1 VALLADVDIAS
12 ELQRRPRRHPNYEHE
27 SLALGM
33 LASELAANPRNVL
46 QRLVEIAADLC
57 IADTAGLSLLDGDV
71 FRWEAV
77 TGTFAAAKGGTM
89 PRDESPCGVCIDRD
103 ATQLMHLADRCFPAL
118 YAEPRF
124 VEALLIPFHHNGS
137 PIGTLWVVS
146 HTADRKFDAEDERI
160 VKVLAQFASS
170 AWQLWKLYEAA
181 AEASERKSGFLA
193 LIGHELRDPLATATT
208 AEALI
213 RRRVSAAG
221 GDTQPL
227 DVIARQCQHMTRL
240 VDDLLDVAGAENN
253 KLRLEKRLVD
263 IRAIV
268 ADAVDAK
275 RRHVED
281 RRHVLEAD
289 LGPEPILLE
298 ADPVRITQVISNL
311 LENAA
316 KYTPDGGCIAVAVSR
331 RSAEVHITV
340 TDSGSGIPAEQ
351 LTNIFKPFMQLDR
364 ANAKR
369 RGGLGLGLPL
379 VQTLTELHGG
389 SVHAASA
396 GEGQGS
402 CFTVRLPVVVTG
414 RQP

>member
-1 VALLADVDIAS
+1 VAFLADVDIAR
-12 ELQRRPRRHPNYEHE
+12 ELQRRPRRQPNYEHE

-33 LASELAANPRNVL
+33 LASELAAQPRNVL

-57 IADTAGLSLLDGDV
+57 TADTAGLSLLDGDV

-103 ATQLMHLADRCFPAL
+103 ATQLMHLPDRCFPSL

-137 PIGTLWVVS
+137 PIGTVWVVS

-208 AEALI
+208 AAALI
-213 RRRVSAAG
+213 RQRVSAAG

-275 RRHVED
+275 RRQVEN
-281 RRHVLEAD
+281 RRHVLQAD
-289 LGPEPILLE
+289 LGAEPILLH
-298 ADPVRITQVISNL
+298 ADPVRVTQVISNL

-331 RSAEVHITV
+331 RSAEVQITV

-351 LTNIFKPFMQLDR
+351 LTNIFKPFMQLHM

-402 CFTVRLPVVVTG
+402 CFTVRLPVVVAG
-414 RQP
+414 RPP